1 MLIKSIWSMM
11 MSLVSYRYMR
21 SYTIGLE
28 TLLILKIAF
37 QNSVLLSLL
46 TMSIVICRIVEI
58 DFKPSRF
65 NIEEMCVA

>member
-1 MLIKSIWSMM
+1 MLIKYIWSTM
-11 MSLVSYRYMR
+11 MSLVSNRYMR

-37 QNSVLLSLL
+37 QNSVLLFLL
-46 TMSIVICRIVEI
+46 TMSTVIFRIVEI

>member
-1 MLIKSIWSMM
+1 MLIKYIWSTM
-11 MSLVSYRYMR
+11 MSLVSNRYMR
-21 SYTIGLE
+21 SYTIDLE

-58 DFKPSRF
+58 DFKPSRS
-65 NIEEMCVA
+65 NTEEMCVA